1 MTRWIARLCRWA
13 QARRGLRGTP
23 DRAARRH
30 GPAADRTVGRTP
42 APAVGRTPAADLL
55 DVRLP
60 SLELALDR
68 KGLFGDRPETR

>member
-1 MTRWIARLCRWA
+1 MNRWIARLCRWA
-13 QARRGLRGTP
+13 RPRRGVRGTP

-30 GPAADRTVGRTP
+30 ATTLGPTRGR
-42 APAVGRTPAADLL
+42 APAADLL

-68 KGLFGDRPETR
+68 KGLFGEPPDAR